1 VYQLTQLRLM
11 MAALSEEDIPVLLS
25 IVPLRSFEEA
35 DYLSHEVPD
44 ISIPQQTLTAMERA
58 GPRAAQT
65 GIELAAD
72 LFAEARPLV
81 QGVVLT
87 FPGWDPAALDHLIGT
102 SA

>member
-1 VYQLTQLRLM
+1 
-11 MAALSEEDIPVLLS
+11 
-25 IVPLRSFEEA
+25 
-35 DYLSHEVPD
+35 
-44 ISIPQQTLTAMERA
+44 MERA

-87 FPGWDPAALDHLIGT
+87 FPGWDPAALDRLVGT